1 MNTTALSP
9 QDVLI
14 RVQSTPN
21 PNAMKFVVNCSLKKE
36 GKATFNNK
44 QEAEG
49 VQLASSVF
57 AIPGIKQVY
66 LFQNTM
72 TVTHSGDMDND
83 LLAQDVEAILKT
95 RIPIHNAD
103 FLAPDEKPK
112 TAQTVDRSH
121 KPEVI
126 QQIEEVLDRTIRPGL
141 QSDGGD
147 VEVISFENN
156 ELRILYQGA
165 CGGCPSSMMGTLDAI
180 QGILQHELS
189 NDQIRVVPI

>member
-1 MNTTALSP
+1 MNTQVNA
-9 QDVLI
+9 QDVMV

-21 PNAMKFVVNCSLKKE
+21 PNALKFIVNTNLKSD
-36 GKATFNNK
+36 GKATFNS
-44 QEAEG
+44 
-49 VQLASSVF
+49 VQDAAGLVLVESVF
-57 AIPGIKQVY
+57 TIPGVKQVY

-72 TVTHSGDMDND
+72 TVTHTGDMDND

-95 RIPIHNAD
+95 RIPVHNAD
-103 FLAPDEKPK
+103 FKGPDEKPK
-112 TAQTVDRSH
+112 TVEAKDRSH
-121 KPEVI
+121 LPEI
-126 QQIEEVLDRTIRPGL
+126 RQQIEEILDRTIRPGL

-147 VEVISFENN
+147 VEVISFEDN

-180 QGILQHELS
+180 QGILQHELG

>member
-1 MNTTALSP
+1 MNTPLAAH
-9 QDVLI
+9 DVMV

-21 PNAMKFVVNCSLKKE
+21 PNALKFVVNTQLKNE
-36 GKATFNNK
+36 GKATFNDIH
-44 QEAEG
+44 ESSGLPLVE
-49 VQLASSVF
+49 SVF
-57 AIPGIKQVY
+57 TIPGVKQVY

-72 TVTHSGDMDND
+72 TVTHTGDMDND

-95 RIPIHNAD
+95 RIPIHKSD
-103 FLAPDEKPK
+103 FKAPDEQPK
-112 TAQTVDRSH
+112 AVEAKDRSNLSDEM
-121 KPEVI
+121 K
-126 QQIEEVLDRTIRPGL
+126 QIEEILDRTIRPGL

-147 VEVISFENN
+147 VEIISFKDN

-180 QGILQHELS
+180 QGILQHELA

>member
-1 MNTTALSP
+1 MNATPTAA
-9 QDVLI
+9 QDVMV

-21 PNAMKFVVNCSLKKE
+21 PNAMKFIVNSDLKKE
-36 GKATFNNK
+36 GKATFNTT
-44 QEAEG
+44 QDAEG
-49 VQLASSVF
+49 LPLVESVF
-57 AIPGIKQVY
+57 TIPGVKQVY

-72 TVTHSGDMDND
+72 TVTHTGDMDND

-95 RIPIHNAD
+95 RVPVHKAD

-112 TAQTVDRSH
+112 AVAAVDRSH
-121 KPEVI
+121 LPEI
-126 QQIEEVLDRTIRPGL
+126 RQQIEEILDRTIRPGL

-156 ELRILYQGA
+156 EIRILYQGA

-180 QGILQHELS
+180 QGIMQHELG

>member
-1 MNTTALSP
+1 MNSTTLSAEN
-9 QDVLI
+9 VLV

-21 PNAMKFVVNCSLKKE
+21 PNAMKFVVNTSLKKD
-36 GKATFNNK
+36 GKATYNNL
-44 QEAEG
+44 QEANAMPL
-49 VQLASSVF
+49 VSSVF
-57 AIPGIKQVY
+57 AIPGVKQVY

-72 TVTHSGDMDND
+72 TVTHTGDMDND

-95 RIPIHNAD
+95 RIPVHNPD

-112 TAQTVDRSH
+112 TATPKDHSG
-121 KPEVI
+121 KSEEM
-126 QQIEEVLDRTIRPGL
+126 QQIEAILDRTIRPGL

-147 VEVISFENN
+147 VEVMSFENN

-180 QGILQHELS
+180 QGILQHELG
-189 NDQIRVVPI
+189 NEQIRVVPI

>member
-1 MNTTALSP
+1 MNTPLAA
-9 QDVLI
+9 QDVMV

-21 PNAMKFVVNCSLKKE
+21 PNALKFVVNTNLKDE
-36 GKATFNNK
+36 GKATFNDIH
-44 QEAEG
+44 ESEG
-49 VQLASSVF
+49 LPLVESVF
-57 AIPGIKQVY
+57 TIPGVKQVY

-72 TVTHSGDMDND
+72 TVTHTGDMDND

-95 RIPIHNAD
+95 RIPIHKAD
-103 FLAPDEKPK
+103 FKGPDEKPK
-112 TAQTVDRSH
+112 EVQTKDRSNLSEDV
-121 KPEVI
+121 K
-126 QQIEEVLDRTIRPGL
+126 QIEEILDRTIRPGL

-147 VEVISFENN
+147 VEIISFADN

-189 NDQIRVVPI
+189 NPDIRVVPI